1 MDQIQ
6 EEFQESKRDSETMRA
21 FGHRLYNQFST
32 NKAYR
37 RPKELQ
43 WLEDLRAYKG
53 VYDPDVRIDPDN
65 SHVYPKLTRSK
76 VNIVLSRLH
85 EMLFPD
91 QDRNWELSPTPEPV
105 IKAAIVFQIAQQITQ
120 PPPIDPQTG
129 QVQIDQQTGLPM
141 QPIPPTREQLN
152 EAIKDFAK
160 QTAALMQSEIDD
172 QLTEMD
178 YPEVAKKVL
187 RSGLLYG
194 TGILAGPLVNKR
206 QKRRWQPDSQTN
218 TYIEKVED
226 QDVPYMEFTR
236 IWDWYPDM
244 TVAEFSQAQGFWQ
257 RSILTKHDLRKLMKR
272 PDFDKDII
280 RQILQELPD
289 GDYVPEPFEV
299 DLQALEVEAS
309 TQSSSESGGTTI
321 FSSDSTTTQSSYR
334 QHGKR
339 YEAIQYWGYVD
350 GSDLAACGILNPDG
364 SEIDVDLEYAA
375 NVWLI
380 GKQPVKVMLYDGA
393 LTHYK
398 VFYYEKDETSIFGEG
413 LARVMRH
420 SQIAVSS
427 AARMMLDNAACVCLT
442 GDTEVYRQGKKV
454 STLREL
460 SKRWDATRM
469 KIRSLDE
476 STGELFYNKINKV
489 FNNGIKKVY
498 EIKTASGYHIKA
510 TEDHRFMGDDGE
522 WKELKEFCVDDLIA
536 VNGTRKRP
544 SGVCVE
550 CGKQT
555 KGSGIRCRSC
565 AMIKTHPPDIDLPK
579 NCVECGEPTALRGVR
594 CRKCASKVENSTW
607 NMKQAVV
614 SNNNHEAS
622 ESTARQRWFCQK
634 DKKDICERCGA
645 RADAGVRLCIH
656 HKDHN
661 PYNNDPSNKITLCQ
675 PCHLYIHRRY
685 DHFGNPY
692 KHKFVDYD
700 KISSIEY
707 AGEEEVFNLEMDGT
721 NNNFI
726 ANGIISH
733 NCGPQVEINWQLMHE
748 GTDLN
753 SFYPRKIWYRDGR
766 GIEAQYPAVRVY
778 NIDSHIEELGKISDI
793 FMNFADQETC
803 LPTWMIGDKVNN
815 ENSKQT
821 SGRQAEILVSIKD
834 VVKNFDTFTEQVMRD
849 LYNWNMEFN
858 PREDIKGDFQCNP
871 RGVSSLVI
879 KEIRMAALANLK
891 NTMQPDDWPY
901 IPRRE
906 FLAETLKAHDIKID
920 LRSEEEAQEIIAK
933 QTDQRAKELAYAQ
946 LEAEVAYKRA
956 QTAGQLTKA
965 KKFNVEAEKN
975 AIAPP
980 ETTPA
985 ADPRLQDAELM
996 AKSTDIAAKNEQIR
1010 RDEEAHQQK
1019 LRQSEESHRLNQ
1031 ATTAIQA
1038 AHDEEIKER
1047 DNLHGMKMKEKEVEI
1062 KARQL
1067 KPQKAGKKKAGI
1079 K

>member
-6 EEFQESKRDSETMRA
+6 EEFAASRRDSETMRA
-21 FGHRLYNQFST
+21 FGYRLYNEFST

-91 QDRNWELSPTPEPV
+91 QDRNWELAPTPEPV
-105 IKAAIVFQIAQQITQ
+105 IQAALVFQIAQQITQ
-120 PPPIDPQTG
+120 PPPIDEATG
-129 QVQIDQQTGLPM
+129 QVQIDPQTGFPM

-194 TGILAGPLVNKR
+194 TGILAGPLVNRR
-206 QKRRWQPDSQTN
+206 QKCRWQPDDQTN
-218 TYIEKVED
+218 TYIEKIED

-280 RQILQELPD
+280 RRYLQERPD

-299 DLQALEVEAS
+299 DLQALEVDAA
-309 TQSSSESGGTTI
+309 TQSSSEAGGTTI
-321 FSSDSTTTQSSYR
+321 FSSGTTTTQSSYR

-380 GKQPVKVMLYDGA
+380 GKAPVKVMLYDGA

-420 SQIAVSS
+420 SQIAISS
-427 AARMMLDNAACVCLT
+427 AARMMLDNAACV
-442 GDTEVYRQGKKV
+442 
-454 STLREL
+454 
-460 SKRWDATRM
+460 A
-469 KIRSLDE
+469 
-476 STGELFYNKINKV
+476 
-489 FNNGIKKVY
+489 
-498 EIKTASGYHIKA
+498 
-510 TEDHRFMGDDGE
+510 
-522 WKELKEFCVDDLIA
+522 
-536 VNGTRKRP
+536 
-544 SGVCVE
+544 
-550 CGKQT
+550 
-555 KGSGIRCRSC
+555 
-565 AMIKTHPPDIDLPK
+565 
-579 NCVECGEPTALRGVR
+579 
-594 CRKCASKVENSTW
+594 
-607 NMKQAVV
+607 
-614 SNNNHEAS
+614 
-622 ESTARQRWFCQK
+622 
-634 DKKDICERCGA
+634 
-645 RADAGVRLCIH
+645 
-656 HKDHN
+656 
-661 PYNNDPSNKITLCQ
+661 
-675 PCHLYIHRRY
+675 
-685 DHFGNPY
+685 
-692 KHKFVDYD
+692 
-700 KISSIEY
+700 
-707 AGEEEVFNLEMDGT
+707 
-721 NNNFI
+721 
-726 ANGIISH
+726 
-733 NCGPQVEINWQLMHE
+733 GPQVEVNWQLMHE

-849 LYNWNMEFN
+849 LYSWNMEFN
-858 PREDIKGDFQCNP
+858 PREDIKGDFQCKP

-891 NTMQPDDWPY
+891 NTMQPEDWPY

-906 FLAETLKAHDIKID
+906 FLAETLKAHDIKIE
-920 LRSEEEAQEIIAK
+920 LRSEEEAQEIISQ

-996 AKSTDIAAKNEQIR
+996 ARSTDIASKTEQIR

-1019 LRQSEESHRLNQ
+1019 LRHSEESHRLNQ
-1031 ATTAIQA
+1031 TKTAIQT

-1047 DNLHGMKMKEKEVEI
+1047 DDLHSMKMKEKEVEI
-1062 KARQL
+1062 KAKQP
-1067 KPQKAGKKKAGI
+1067 KVQKTSKKKAGI

>member
-6 EEFQESKRDSETMRA
+6 EEFAASRRDSEAMRA
-21 FGHRLYNQFST
+21 FGYRLYNEFST

-91 QDRNWELSPTPEPV
+91 QDRNWELAPTPEPV
-105 IKAAIVFQIAQQITQ
+105 IQAALVFQIAQQITQ
-120 PPPIDPQTG
+120 PPPIDEATG
-129 QVQIDQQTGLPM
+129 QVQIDPQTGFPM

-194 TGILAGPLVNKR
+194 TGILAGPLVNRR
-206 QKRRWQPDSQTN
+206 QKCRWQPDDQTN
-218 TYIEKVED
+218 TYIEKIED

-280 RQILQELPD
+280 RRYLQERPD

-299 DLQALEVEAS
+299 DLQALEVDAA
-309 TQSSSESGGTTI
+309 TQSSSEAGGTTI
-321 FSSDSTTTQSSYR
+321 FSSGTTTTQSSYR

-380 GKQPVKVMLYDGA
+380 GKAPVKVMLYDGA

-420 SQIAVSS
+420 SQIAISS
-427 AARMMLDNAACVCLT
+427 AARMMLDNAACV
-442 GDTEVYRQGKKV
+442 
-454 STLREL
+454 
-460 SKRWDATRM
+460 A
-469 KIRSLDE
+469 
-476 STGELFYNKINKV
+476 
-489 FNNGIKKVY
+489 
-498 EIKTASGYHIKA
+498 
-510 TEDHRFMGDDGE
+510 
-522 WKELKEFCVDDLIA
+522 
-536 VNGTRKRP
+536 
-544 SGVCVE
+544 
-550 CGKQT
+550 
-555 KGSGIRCRSC
+555 
-565 AMIKTHPPDIDLPK
+565 
-579 NCVECGEPTALRGVR
+579 
-594 CRKCASKVENSTW
+594 
-607 NMKQAVV
+607 
-614 SNNNHEAS
+614 
-622 ESTARQRWFCQK
+622 
-634 DKKDICERCGA
+634 
-645 RADAGVRLCIH
+645 
-656 HKDHN
+656 
-661 PYNNDPSNKITLCQ
+661 
-675 PCHLYIHRRY
+675 
-685 DHFGNPY
+685 
-692 KHKFVDYD
+692 
-700 KISSIEY
+700 
-707 AGEEEVFNLEMDGT
+707 
-721 NNNFI
+721 
-726 ANGIISH
+726 
-733 NCGPQVEINWQLMHE
+733 GPQVEVNWQLMHE

-849 LYNWNMEFN
+849 LYSWNMEFN

-891 NTMQPDDWPY
+891 NTMQPEDWPY

-906 FLAETLKAHDIKID
+906 FLAETLKAHDIKIE
-920 LRSEEEAQEIIAK
+920 LRSEEEAQEIISQ

-996 AKSTDIAAKNEQIR
+996 ARSTDIASKTEQIR

-1019 LRQSEESHRLNQ
+1019 LRHSEESHRLNQ
-1031 ATTAIQA
+1031 TKTAIQT

-1047 DNLHGMKMKEKEVEI
+1047 DDLHSMKMKEKEVEI
-1062 KARQL
+1062 KAKQP
-1067 KPQKAGKKKAGI
+1067 KVQKTSKKKAGI

>member
-6 EEFQESKRDSETMRA
+6 EEFAASRRDSEAMRA
-21 FGHRLYNQFST
+21 FGYRLYNEFST

-91 QDRNWELSPTPEPV
+91 QDRNWELAPTPEPV
-105 IKAAIVFQIAQQITQ
+105 IQAALVFQIAQQITQ
-120 PPPIDPQTG
+120 PPPIDEATG
-129 QVQIDQQTGLPM
+129 QVQIDPQTGFPM

-160 QTAALMQSEIDD
+160 ETAQKMQSEIDD

-194 TGILAGPLVNKR
+194 TGILAGPLVNRR
-206 QKRRWQPDSQTN
+206 QKRRWQPDDQTN
-218 TYIEKVED
+218 TYIEKIED

-280 RQILQELPD
+280 RRYLQERPD

-299 DLQALEVEAS
+299 DLQALEVDAA
-309 TQSSSESGGTTI
+309 TQSSSEAGGTTI
-321 FSSDSTTTQSSYR
+321 FSSGTTTTQSSYR

-364 SEIDVDLEYAA
+364 SEIDVELEYAA

-420 SQIAVSS
+420 SQIAVASS
-427 AARMMLDNAACVCLT
+427 ARMMLDNAACV
-442 GDTEVYRQGKKV
+442 
-454 STLREL
+454 
-460 SKRWDATRM
+460 A
-469 KIRSLDE
+469 
-476 STGELFYNKINKV
+476 
-489 FNNGIKKVY
+489 
-498 EIKTASGYHIKA
+498 
-510 TEDHRFMGDDGE
+510 
-522 WKELKEFCVDDLIA
+522 
-536 VNGTRKRP
+536 
-544 SGVCVE
+544 
-550 CGKQT
+550 
-555 KGSGIRCRSC
+555 
-565 AMIKTHPPDIDLPK
+565 
-579 NCVECGEPTALRGVR
+579 
-594 CRKCASKVENSTW
+594 
-607 NMKQAVV
+607 
-614 SNNNHEAS
+614 
-622 ESTARQRWFCQK
+622 
-634 DKKDICERCGA
+634 
-645 RADAGVRLCIH
+645 
-656 HKDHN
+656 
-661 PYNNDPSNKITLCQ
+661 
-675 PCHLYIHRRY
+675 
-685 DHFGNPY
+685 
-692 KHKFVDYD
+692 
-700 KISSIEY
+700 
-707 AGEEEVFNLEMDGT
+707 
-721 NNNFI
+721 
-726 ANGIISH
+726 
-733 NCGPQVEINWQLMHE
+733 GPQVEVNWQLMHE

-778 NIDSHIEELGKISDI
+778 NIESHIEELGKISDI

-996 AKSTDIAAKNEQIR
+996 ARSTDIASKIEQIR

-1019 LRQSEESHRLNQ
+1019 LRHSEESHRLNQ
-1031 ATTAIQA
+1031 TKTAIQT

-1047 DNLHGMKMKEKEVEI
+1047 DDLHSMKMKEKEVEI
-1062 KARQL
+1062 KAKQP
-1067 KPQKAGKKKAGI
+1067 KVQKTSKKKAGI

>member
-6 EEFQESKRDSETMRA
+6 EEFAASRRDSETMRA
-21 FGHRLYNQFST
+21 FGYRLYNEFST

-91 QDRNWELSPTPEPV
+91 QDRNWELAPTPEPV
-105 IKAAIVFQIAQQITQ
+105 IQAALVFQIAQQITQ
-120 PPPIDPQTG
+120 PPPIDEATG
-129 QVQIDQQTGLPM
+129 QVQIDPQTGFPM

-194 TGILAGPLVNKR
+194 TGILAGPLVNRR
-206 QKRRWQPDSQTN
+206 QKRRWQPDDQTN
-218 TYIEKVED
+218 TYIEKIED

-280 RQILQELPD
+280 RRYLQERPD

-299 DLQALEVEAS
+299 DLQALEVDAA
-309 TQSSSESGGTTI
+309 TQSSSEAGGTTI
-321 FSSDSTTTQSSYR
+321 LSSGTTTTQSSYR

-380 GKQPVKVMLYDGA
+380 GKAPVKVMLYDGA

-420 SQIAVSS
+420 SQIAISS
-427 AARMMLDNAACVCLT
+427 AARMMLDNAACV
-442 GDTEVYRQGKKV
+442 
-454 STLREL
+454 
-460 SKRWDATRM
+460 A
-469 KIRSLDE
+469 
-476 STGELFYNKINKV
+476 
-489 FNNGIKKVY
+489 
-498 EIKTASGYHIKA
+498 
-510 TEDHRFMGDDGE
+510 
-522 WKELKEFCVDDLIA
+522 
-536 VNGTRKRP
+536 
-544 SGVCVE
+544 
-550 CGKQT
+550 
-555 KGSGIRCRSC
+555 
-565 AMIKTHPPDIDLPK
+565 
-579 NCVECGEPTALRGVR
+579 
-594 CRKCASKVENSTW
+594 
-607 NMKQAVV
+607 
-614 SNNNHEAS
+614 
-622 ESTARQRWFCQK
+622 
-634 DKKDICERCGA
+634 
-645 RADAGVRLCIH
+645 
-656 HKDHN
+656 
-661 PYNNDPSNKITLCQ
+661 
-675 PCHLYIHRRY
+675 
-685 DHFGNPY
+685 
-692 KHKFVDYD
+692 
-700 KISSIEY
+700 
-707 AGEEEVFNLEMDGT
+707 
-721 NNNFI
+721 
-726 ANGIISH
+726 
-733 NCGPQVEINWQLMHE
+733 GPQVEVNWQLMHE

-849 LYNWNMEFN
+849 LYSWNMEFN

-906 FLAETLKAHDIKID
+906 FLAETLKAHDIKIE
-920 LRSEEEAQEIIAK
+920 LRSEEEAQEIISQ

-996 AKSTDIAAKNEQIR
+996 ARSTDIAAKNEQMR

-1019 LRQSEESHRLNQ
+1019 LRHSEESHRLNQ
-1031 ATTAIQA
+1031 TKTAIQT

-1047 DNLHGMKMKEKEVEI
+1047 DDLHSMKMKEKEVEI
-1062 KARQL
+1062 KAKQP
-1067 KPQKAGKKKAGI
+1067 KVQKTSKKKAGI

>member
-6 EEFQESKRDSETMRA
+6 EEFAASRRDSEAMRA
-21 FGHRLYNQFST
+21 FGYRLYNEFST

-91 QDRNWELSPTPEPV
+91 QDRNWELAPTPEPV
-105 IKAAIVFQIAQQITQ
+105 IQAALVFQIAQQITQ
-120 PPPIDPQTG
+120 PPPIDEATG
-129 QVQIDQQTGLPM
+129 QVQIDPQTGFPM

-206 QKRRWQPDSQTN
+206 QKRRWQPDDQTN
-218 TYIEKVED
+218 TYIEKIED

-280 RQILQELPD
+280 RRYLQERPD

-299 DLQALEVEAS
+299 DLQALEVDAA
-309 TQSSSESGGTTI
+309 TQSSSEAGGTTI
-321 FSSDSTTTQSSYR
+321 FSSGTTTTQSSYR

-380 GKQPVKVMLYDGA
+380 GKAPVKVMLYDGA

-420 SQIAVSS
+420 SQIAISS
-427 AARMMLDNAACVCLT
+427 AARMMLDNAACV
-442 GDTEVYRQGKKV
+442 
-454 STLREL
+454 
-460 SKRWDATRM
+460 A
-469 KIRSLDE
+469 
-476 STGELFYNKINKV
+476 
-489 FNNGIKKVY
+489 
-498 EIKTASGYHIKA
+498 
-510 TEDHRFMGDDGE
+510 
-522 WKELKEFCVDDLIA
+522 
-536 VNGTRKRP
+536 
-544 SGVCVE
+544 
-550 CGKQT
+550 
-555 KGSGIRCRSC
+555 
-565 AMIKTHPPDIDLPK
+565 
-579 NCVECGEPTALRGVR
+579 
-594 CRKCASKVENSTW
+594 
-607 NMKQAVV
+607 
-614 SNNNHEAS
+614 
-622 ESTARQRWFCQK
+622 
-634 DKKDICERCGA
+634 
-645 RADAGVRLCIH
+645 
-656 HKDHN
+656 
-661 PYNNDPSNKITLCQ
+661 
-675 PCHLYIHRRY
+675 
-685 DHFGNPY
+685 
-692 KHKFVDYD
+692 
-700 KISSIEY
+700 
-707 AGEEEVFNLEMDGT
+707 
-721 NNNFI
+721 
-726 ANGIISH
+726 
-733 NCGPQVEINWQLMHE
+733 GPQVEVNWQLMHE

-849 LYNWNMEFN
+849 LYSWNMEFN
-858 PREDIKGDFQCNP
+858 PREDIKGDFQCKP

-891 NTMQPDDWPY
+891 NTMQPEDWPY

-920 LRSEEEAQEIIAK
+920 LRTEEEAQEIIAK
-933 QTDQRAKELAYAQ
+933 QTDQRAQELAYAQ
-946 LEAEVAYKRA
+946 MEAEIAYKRA

-975 AIAPP
+975 AITPP

-996 AKSTDIAAKNEQIR
+996 ARSTDIAAKNEQMR

-1019 LRQSEESHRLNQ
+1019 LRHSEESHRLNQ
-1031 ATTAIQA
+1031 TKTAIQA

-1047 DNLHGMKMKEKEVEI
+1047 DDLHSMKMKEKEVEI
-1062 KARQL
+1062 KAKQP
-1067 KPQKAGKKKAGI
+1067 KVQKTSKKKAGI

>member
-6 EEFQESKRDSETMRA
+6 EEFAASRRDSETMRA
-21 FGHRLYNQFST
+21 FGYRLYNEFST

-91 QDRNWELSPTPEPV
+91 QDRNWELAPTPEPV
-105 IKAAIVFQIAQQITQ
+105 IQAALVFQIAQQITQ
-120 PPPIDPQTG
+120 PPPIDEATG
-129 QVQIDQQTGLPM
+129 QVQIDPQTGFPM

-194 TGILAGPLVNKR
+194 TGILAGPLVNRR
-206 QKRRWQPDSQTN
+206 QKCRWQPDDQTN
-218 TYIEKVED
+218 TYIEKIED

-280 RQILQELPD
+280 RRYLQERPD

-299 DLQALEVEAS
+299 DLQALEVDAA
-309 TQSSSESGGTTI
+309 TQSSSEAGGTTI
-321 FSSDSTTTQSSYR
+321 FSSGTTTTQSSYR

-380 GKQPVKVMLYDGA
+380 GKAPVKVMLYDGA

-420 SQIAVSS
+420 SQIAISS
-427 AARMMLDNAACVCLT
+427 AARMMLDNAACV
-442 GDTEVYRQGKKV
+442 
-454 STLREL
+454 
-460 SKRWDATRM
+460 A
-469 KIRSLDE
+469 
-476 STGELFYNKINKV
+476 
-489 FNNGIKKVY
+489 
-498 EIKTASGYHIKA
+498 
-510 TEDHRFMGDDGE
+510 
-522 WKELKEFCVDDLIA
+522 
-536 VNGTRKRP
+536 
-544 SGVCVE
+544 
-550 CGKQT
+550 
-555 KGSGIRCRSC
+555 
-565 AMIKTHPPDIDLPK
+565 
-579 NCVECGEPTALRGVR
+579 
-594 CRKCASKVENSTW
+594 
-607 NMKQAVV
+607 
-614 SNNNHEAS
+614 
-622 ESTARQRWFCQK
+622 
-634 DKKDICERCGA
+634 
-645 RADAGVRLCIH
+645 
-656 HKDHN
+656 
-661 PYNNDPSNKITLCQ
+661 
-675 PCHLYIHRRY
+675 
-685 DHFGNPY
+685 
-692 KHKFVDYD
+692 
-700 KISSIEY
+700 
-707 AGEEEVFNLEMDGT
+707 
-721 NNNFI
+721 
-726 ANGIISH
+726 
-733 NCGPQVEINWQLMHE
+733 GPQVEVNWQLMHE

-778 NIDSHIEELGKISDI
+778 NINSHIEELGKISDI

-849 LYNWNMEFN
+849 LYSWNMEFN
-858 PREDIKGDFQCNP
+858 PREDIKGDFQCKP

-891 NTMQPDDWPY
+891 NTMQPEDWPY

-906 FLAETLKAHDIKID
+906 FLAETLKAHDIKIE
-920 LRSEEEAQEIIAK
+920 LRSEEEAQEIISQ

-996 AKSTDIAAKNEQIR
+996 ARSTDIASKTEQIR

-1019 LRQSEESHRLNQ
+1019 LRHSEESHRLNQ
-1031 ATTAIQA
+1031 TKTAIQT

-1047 DNLHGMKMKEKEVEI
+1047 DDLHSMKMKEKEVEI
-1062 KARQL
+1062 KAKQP
-1067 KPQKAGKKKAGI
+1067 KVQKTSKKKAGI

>member
-6 EEFQESKRDSETMRA
+6 EEFAASRRDSEAMRA
-21 FGHRLYNQFST
+21 FGYRLYNEFST

-91 QDRNWELSPTPEPV
+91 QDRNWELAPTPEPV
-105 IKAAIVFQIAQQITQ
+105 IQAALVFQIAQQITQ
-120 PPPIDPQTG
+120 PPPIDEATG
-129 QVQIDQQTGLPM
+129 QVQIDPQTGFPM

-194 TGILAGPLVNKR
+194 TGILAGPLVNRR
-206 QKRRWQPDSQTN
+206 QKRRWQPDDQTN
-218 TYIEKVED
+218 TYIEKIED

-280 RQILQELPD
+280 RRYLQERPD

-299 DLQALEVEAS
+299 DLQALEVDAA
-309 TQSSSESGGTTI
+309 TQSSSEAGGTTI
-321 FSSDSTTTQSSYR
+321 FSSGTTTTQSSYR

-380 GKQPVKVMLYDGA
+380 GKAPVKVMLYDGA

-420 SQIAVSS
+420 SQIAISS
-427 AARMMLDNAACVCLT
+427 AARMMLDNAACV
-442 GDTEVYRQGKKV
+442 
-454 STLREL
+454 
-460 SKRWDATRM
+460 A
-469 KIRSLDE
+469 
-476 STGELFYNKINKV
+476 
-489 FNNGIKKVY
+489 
-498 EIKTASGYHIKA
+498 
-510 TEDHRFMGDDGE
+510 
-522 WKELKEFCVDDLIA
+522 
-536 VNGTRKRP
+536 
-544 SGVCVE
+544 
-550 CGKQT
+550 
-555 KGSGIRCRSC
+555 
-565 AMIKTHPPDIDLPK
+565 
-579 NCVECGEPTALRGVR
+579 
-594 CRKCASKVENSTW
+594 
-607 NMKQAVV
+607 
-614 SNNNHEAS
+614 
-622 ESTARQRWFCQK
+622 
-634 DKKDICERCGA
+634 
-645 RADAGVRLCIH
+645 
-656 HKDHN
+656 
-661 PYNNDPSNKITLCQ
+661 
-675 PCHLYIHRRY
+675 
-685 DHFGNPY
+685 
-692 KHKFVDYD
+692 
-700 KISSIEY
+700 
-707 AGEEEVFNLEMDGT
+707 
-721 NNNFI
+721 
-726 ANGIISH
+726 
-733 NCGPQVEINWQLMHE
+733 GPQVEVNWQLMHE

-849 LYNWNMEFN
+849 LYSWNMEFN
-858 PREDIKGDFQCNP
+858 PREDIKGDFQCKP

-891 NTMQPDDWPY
+891 NTMQPEDWPY

-920 LRSEEEAQEIIAK
+920 LRTEEEAQEIIAK
-933 QTDQRAKELAYAQ
+933 QTDQRAQELAYAQ
-946 LEAEVAYKRA
+946 MEAEIAYKRA

-996 AKSTDIAAKNEQIR
+996 ARSIDIAAKNEQMR

-1019 LRQSEESHRLNQ
+1019 LRHSEESHRLNQ
-1031 ATTAIQA
+1031 TKTAIQT

-1047 DNLHGMKMKEKEVEI
+1047 DDLHNMKMKEKEVEI
-1062 KARQL
+1062 KAKQP
-1067 KPQKAGKKKAGI
+1067 KVQKTSKKKAGI

>member
-6 EEFQESKRDSETMRA
+6 EEFAASRRDSETMRA
-21 FGHRLYNQFST
+21 FGYRLYNEFST

-91 QDRNWELSPTPEPV
+91 QDRNWELAPTPEPV
-105 IKAAIVFQIAQQITQ
+105 IQAALVFQIAQQITQ
-120 PPPIDPQTG
+120 PPPIDEATG
-129 QVQIDQQTGLPM
+129 QVQIDPQTGFPM

-160 QTAALMQSEIDD
+160 ETAQKMQSEIDD

-194 TGILAGPLVNKR
+194 TGILAGPLVNRR
-206 QKRRWQPDSQTN
+206 QKCRWQPDDQTN
-218 TYIEKVED
+218 TYIEKIED

-280 RQILQELPD
+280 RRYLQERPD

-299 DLQALEVEAS
+299 DLQALEVDAA
-309 TQSSSESGGTTI
+309 TQSSSEAGGTTI
-321 FSSDSTTTQSSYR
+321 FSSGTTTTQSSYR

-380 GKQPVKVMLYDGA
+380 GKAPVKVMLYDGA

-427 AARMMLDNAACVCLT
+427 AARMMLDNAACV
-442 GDTEVYRQGKKV
+442 
-454 STLREL
+454 
-460 SKRWDATRM
+460 A
-469 KIRSLDE
+469 
-476 STGELFYNKINKV
+476 
-489 FNNGIKKVY
+489 
-498 EIKTASGYHIKA
+498 
-510 TEDHRFMGDDGE
+510 
-522 WKELKEFCVDDLIA
+522 
-536 VNGTRKRP
+536 
-544 SGVCVE
+544 
-550 CGKQT
+550 
-555 KGSGIRCRSC
+555 
-565 AMIKTHPPDIDLPK
+565 
-579 NCVECGEPTALRGVR
+579 
-594 CRKCASKVENSTW
+594 
-607 NMKQAVV
+607 
-614 SNNNHEAS
+614 
-622 ESTARQRWFCQK
+622 
-634 DKKDICERCGA
+634 
-645 RADAGVRLCIH
+645 
-656 HKDHN
+656 
-661 PYNNDPSNKITLCQ
+661 
-675 PCHLYIHRRY
+675 
-685 DHFGNPY
+685 
-692 KHKFVDYD
+692 
-700 KISSIEY
+700 
-707 AGEEEVFNLEMDGT
+707 
-721 NNNFI
+721 
-726 ANGIISH
+726 
-733 NCGPQVEINWQLMHE
+733 GPQVEVNWQLMHE

-849 LYNWNMEFN
+849 LYSWNMEFN
-858 PREDIKGDFQCNP
+858 PREDIKGDFQCKP

-906 FLAETLKAHDIKID
+906 FLAETLKAHDIKIE
-920 LRSEEEAQEIIAK
+920 LRSEEEAQEIISQ

-996 AKSTDIAAKNEQIR
+996 ARSTDIASKTEQIR

-1019 LRQSEESHRLNQ
+1019 LRHSEESHRLNQ
-1031 ATTAIQA
+1031 TKTAIQT

-1047 DNLHGMKMKEKEVEI
+1047 DDLHSMKMKEKEVEI
-1062 KARQL
+1062 KAKQP
-1067 KPQKAGKKKAGI
+1067 KVQKTSKKKAGI

>member
-6 EEFQESKRDSETMRA
+6 EEFAASRRDSETMRA
-21 FGHRLYNQFST
+21 FGYRLYNEFST

-91 QDRNWELSPTPEPV
+91 QDRNWELAPTPEPV
-105 IKAAIVFQIAQQITQ
+105 IQAALVFQIAQQITQ
-120 PPPIDPQTG
+120 PPPIDEATG
-129 QVQIDQQTGLPM
+129 QVQIDPQTGFPM

-194 TGILAGPLVNKR
+194 TGILAGPLVNRR
-206 QKRRWQPDSQTN
+206 QKCRWQPDDQTN
-218 TYIEKVED
+218 TYIEKIED

-280 RQILQELPD
+280 RRYLQERPD

-299 DLQALEVEAS
+299 DLQALEVDAA
-309 TQSSSESGGTTI
+309 TQSSSEAGGTTI
-321 FSSDSTTTQSSYR
+321 FSSDTTTTQSSYR

-380 GKQPVKVMLYDGA
+380 GKAPVKVMLYDGA

-420 SQIAVSS
+420 SQIAISS
-427 AARMMLDNAACVCLT
+427 AARMMLDNAACV
-442 GDTEVYRQGKKV
+442 
-454 STLREL
+454 
-460 SKRWDATRM
+460 A
-469 KIRSLDE
+469 
-476 STGELFYNKINKV
+476 
-489 FNNGIKKVY
+489 
-498 EIKTASGYHIKA
+498 
-510 TEDHRFMGDDGE
+510 
-522 WKELKEFCVDDLIA
+522 
-536 VNGTRKRP
+536 
-544 SGVCVE
+544 
-550 CGKQT
+550 
-555 KGSGIRCRSC
+555 
-565 AMIKTHPPDIDLPK
+565 
-579 NCVECGEPTALRGVR
+579 
-594 CRKCASKVENSTW
+594 
-607 NMKQAVV
+607 
-614 SNNNHEAS
+614 
-622 ESTARQRWFCQK
+622 
-634 DKKDICERCGA
+634 
-645 RADAGVRLCIH
+645 
-656 HKDHN
+656 
-661 PYNNDPSNKITLCQ
+661 
-675 PCHLYIHRRY
+675 
-685 DHFGNPY
+685 
-692 KHKFVDYD
+692 
-700 KISSIEY
+700 
-707 AGEEEVFNLEMDGT
+707 
-721 NNNFI
+721 
-726 ANGIISH
+726 
-733 NCGPQVEINWQLMHE
+733 GPQVEVNWQLMHE

-778 NIDSHIEELGKISDI
+778 NINSHIEELGKISDI

-849 LYNWNMEFN
+849 LYSWNMEFN

-891 NTMQPDDWPY
+891 NTMQPEDWPY

-906 FLAETLKAHDIKID
+906 FLAETLKAHDIKIE
-920 LRSEEEAQEIIAK
+920 LRSEEEAQEIISQ

-996 AKSTDIAAKNEQIR
+996 ARSTDIASKTEQIR

-1019 LRQSEESHRLNQ
+1019 LRHSEESHRLNQ
-1031 ATTAIQA
+1031 TKTAIQT

-1047 DNLHGMKMKEKEVEI
+1047 DDLHSMKMKEKEVEI
-1062 KARQL
+1062 KAKQP
-1067 KPQKAGKKKAGI
+1067 KVQKASKKKAGI

>member
-6 EEFQESKRDSETMRA
+6 EEFAASRRDSEAMRA
-21 FGHRLYNQFST
+21 FGYRLYNEFST

-91 QDRNWELSPTPEPV
+91 QDRNWELAPTPEPV
-105 IKAAIVFQIAQQITQ
+105 IQAALVFQIAQQITQ
-120 PPPIDPQTG
+120 PPPIDEATG
-129 QVQIDQQTGLPM
+129 QVQIDPQTGFPM

-194 TGILAGPLVNKR
+194 TGILAGPLVNRR
-206 QKRRWQPDSQTN
+206 QKRRWQPDDQTN
-218 TYIEKVED
+218 TYIEKIED

-280 RQILQELPD
+280 RRYLQERPD

-299 DLQALEVEAS
+299 DLQALEVDAA
-309 TQSSSESGGTTI
+309 TQSSSEAGGNTI
-321 FSSDSTTTQSSYR
+321 FSSGTTTTQCSYR
-334 QHGKR
+334 QQGKR
-339 YEAIQYWGYVD
+339 YEAIQHWGYVD
-350 GSDLAACGILNPDG
+350 GSDLADCGILNPDG

-380 GKQPVKVMLYDGA
+380 GKAPVKVMLYDGA

-420 SQIAVSS
+420 SQIAISS
-427 AARMMLDNAACVCLT
+427 AARMMLDNAACV
-442 GDTEVYRQGKKV
+442 
-454 STLREL
+454 
-460 SKRWDATRM
+460 A
-469 KIRSLDE
+469 
-476 STGELFYNKINKV
+476 
-489 FNNGIKKVY
+489 
-498 EIKTASGYHIKA
+498 
-510 TEDHRFMGDDGE
+510 
-522 WKELKEFCVDDLIA
+522 
-536 VNGTRKRP
+536 
-544 SGVCVE
+544 
-550 CGKQT
+550 
-555 KGSGIRCRSC
+555 
-565 AMIKTHPPDIDLPK
+565 
-579 NCVECGEPTALRGVR
+579 
-594 CRKCASKVENSTW
+594 
-607 NMKQAVV
+607 
-614 SNNNHEAS
+614 
-622 ESTARQRWFCQK
+622 
-634 DKKDICERCGA
+634 
-645 RADAGVRLCIH
+645 
-656 HKDHN
+656 
-661 PYNNDPSNKITLCQ
+661 
-675 PCHLYIHRRY
+675 
-685 DHFGNPY
+685 
-692 KHKFVDYD
+692 
-700 KISSIEY
+700 
-707 AGEEEVFNLEMDGT
+707 
-721 NNNFI
+721 
-726 ANGIISH
+726 
-733 NCGPQVEINWQLMHE
+733 GPQVEVNWQLMHE

-778 NIDSHIEELGKISDI
+778 NINSHIEELGKISDI

-849 LYNWNMEFN
+849 LYSWNMEFN
-858 PREDIKGDFQCNP
+858 PREDIKGDFQCKP

-891 NTMQPDDWPY
+891 NTMQPEDWPY

-906 FLAETLKAHDIKID
+906 FLAETLKAHDIKIE
-920 LRSEEEAQEIIAK
+920 LRSEEEAQEIISQ

-975 AIAPP
+975 AITPP

-996 AKSTDIAAKNEQIR
+996 ARSTDIAAKNEQIR

-1019 LRQSEESHRLNQ
+1019 LRHSEESHRLNQ
-1031 ATTAIQA
+1031 TKTAIQT

-1047 DNLHGMKMKEKEVEI
+1047 DDLHSMKMKEKEVEI
-1062 KARQL
+1062 KAKQP
-1067 KPQKAGKKKAGI
+1067 KVQKTSKKKAGI

>member
-6 EEFQESKRDSETMRA
+6 EEFAASRRDSETMRA
-21 FGHRLYNQFST
+21 FGYRLYNEFST

-91 QDRNWELSPTPEPV
+91 QDRNWELAPTPEPV
-105 IKAAIVFQIAQQITQ
+105 IQAALVFQIAQQITQ
-120 PPPIDPQTG
+120 PPPIDEATG
-129 QVQIDQQTGLPM
+129 QVQIDPQTGFPM

-194 TGILAGPLVNKR
+194 TGILAGPLVNRR
-206 QKRRWQPDSQTN
+206 QKCRWQPDDQTN
-218 TYIEKVED
+218 TYIEKIED

-280 RQILQELPD
+280 RRYLQERPD

-299 DLQALEVEAS
+299 DLQALEVDAA
-309 TQSSSESGGTTI
+309 TQSSSEAGGTTI
-321 FSSDSTTTQSSYR
+321 FSSDTTTTQSSYR

-380 GKQPVKVMLYDGA
+380 GKAPVKVMLYDGA

-420 SQIAVSS
+420 SQIAISS
-427 AARMMLDNAACVCLT
+427 AARMMLDNAACV
-442 GDTEVYRQGKKV
+442 
-454 STLREL
+454 
-460 SKRWDATRM
+460 A
-469 KIRSLDE
+469 
-476 STGELFYNKINKV
+476 
-489 FNNGIKKVY
+489 
-498 EIKTASGYHIKA
+498 
-510 TEDHRFMGDDGE
+510 
-522 WKELKEFCVDDLIA
+522 
-536 VNGTRKRP
+536 
-544 SGVCVE
+544 
-550 CGKQT
+550 
-555 KGSGIRCRSC
+555 
-565 AMIKTHPPDIDLPK
+565 
-579 NCVECGEPTALRGVR
+579 
-594 CRKCASKVENSTW
+594 
-607 NMKQAVV
+607 
-614 SNNNHEAS
+614 
-622 ESTARQRWFCQK
+622 
-634 DKKDICERCGA
+634 
-645 RADAGVRLCIH
+645 
-656 HKDHN
+656 
-661 PYNNDPSNKITLCQ
+661 
-675 PCHLYIHRRY
+675 
-685 DHFGNPY
+685 
-692 KHKFVDYD
+692 
-700 KISSIEY
+700 
-707 AGEEEVFNLEMDGT
+707 
-721 NNNFI
+721 
-726 ANGIISH
+726 
-733 NCGPQVEINWQLMHE
+733 GPQVEVNWQLMHE

-778 NIDSHIEELGKISDI
+778 NINSHIEELGKISDI

-849 LYNWNMEFN
+849 LYSWNMEFN

-906 FLAETLKAHDIKID
+906 FLAETLKAHDIKIE
-920 LRSEEEAQEIIAK
+920 LRSEEEAQEIISQ

-996 AKSTDIAAKNEQIR
+996 ARSTDIASKTEQIR

-1019 LRQSEESHRLNQ
+1019 LRHSEESHRLNQ
-1031 ATTAIQA
+1031 TKTAIQT

-1047 DNLHGMKMKEKEVEI
+1047 DDLHSMKMKEKEVEI
-1062 KARQL
+1062 KAKQP
-1067 KPQKAGKKKAGI
+1067 KVQKTSKKKAGI

>member
-6 EEFQESKRDSETMRA
+6 EEFAASRRDSEAMRA
-21 FGHRLYNQFST
+21 FGYRLYNEFST

-91 QDRNWELSPTPEPV
+91 QDRNWELAPTPEPV
-105 IKAAIVFQIAQQITQ
+105 IQAALVFQIAQQITQ
-120 PPPIDPQTG
+120 PPPIDEATG
-129 QVQIDQQTGLPM
+129 QVQIDPQTGFPM

-194 TGILAGPLVNKR
+194 TGILAGPLVNRR
-206 QKRRWQPDSQTN
+206 QKCRWQPDDQTN
-218 TYIEKVED
+218 TYIEKIED

-280 RQILQELPD
+280 RRYLQERPD

-299 DLQALEVEAS
+299 DLQALEVDAA
-309 TQSSSESGGTTI
+309 TQSSSEAGGTTI
-321 FSSDSTTTQSSYR
+321 FSSGTTTTQSSYR

-380 GKQPVKVMLYDGA
+380 GKAPVKVMLYDGA

-420 SQIAVSS
+420 SQIAISS
-427 AARMMLDNAACVCLT
+427 AARMMLDNAACV
-442 GDTEVYRQGKKV
+442 
-454 STLREL
+454 
-460 SKRWDATRM
+460 A
-469 KIRSLDE
+469 
-476 STGELFYNKINKV
+476 
-489 FNNGIKKVY
+489 
-498 EIKTASGYHIKA
+498 
-510 TEDHRFMGDDGE
+510 
-522 WKELKEFCVDDLIA
+522 
-536 VNGTRKRP
+536 
-544 SGVCVE
+544 
-550 CGKQT
+550 
-555 KGSGIRCRSC
+555 
-565 AMIKTHPPDIDLPK
+565 
-579 NCVECGEPTALRGVR
+579 
-594 CRKCASKVENSTW
+594 
-607 NMKQAVV
+607 
-614 SNNNHEAS
+614 
-622 ESTARQRWFCQK
+622 
-634 DKKDICERCGA
+634 
-645 RADAGVRLCIH
+645 
-656 HKDHN
+656 
-661 PYNNDPSNKITLCQ
+661 
-675 PCHLYIHRRY
+675 
-685 DHFGNPY
+685 
-692 KHKFVDYD
+692 
-700 KISSIEY
+700 
-707 AGEEEVFNLEMDGT
+707 
-721 NNNFI
+721 
-726 ANGIISH
+726 
-733 NCGPQVEINWQLMHE
+733 GPQVEVNWQLMHE

-849 LYNWNMEFN
+849 LYSWNMEFN
-858 PREDIKGDFQCNP
+858 PREDIKGDFQCKP

-891 NTMQPDDWPY
+891 NTMQPEDWPY

-906 FLAETLKAHDIKID
+906 FLAETLKAHDIKIE
-920 LRSEEEAQEIIAK
+920 LRSEEEAQEIISQ

-996 AKSTDIAAKNEQIR
+996 ARSTDIAAKNEQIR

-1019 LRQSEESHRLNQ
+1019 LRHSEESHRLNQ
-1031 ATTAIQA
+1031 TKTAIQT

-1047 DNLHGMKMKEKEVEI
+1047 DDLHSMKMKEKEVEI
-1062 KARQL
+1062 KAKQP
-1067 KPQKAGKKKAGI
+1067 KVQKTSKKKAGI

>member
-6 EEFQESKRDSETMRA
+6 EEFAASRRDSETMRA
-21 FGHRLYNQFST
+21 FGYRLYNEFST

-91 QDRNWELSPTPEPV
+91 QDRNWELAPTPEPV
-105 IKAAIVFQIAQQITQ
+105 IQAALVFQIAQQITQ
-120 PPPIDPQTG
+120 PPPIDEATG
-129 QVQIDQQTGLPM
+129 QVQIDPQTGFPM

-194 TGILAGPLVNKR
+194 TGILAGPLVNRR
-206 QKRRWQPDSQTN
+206 QKRRWQPDDQTN
-218 TYIEKVED
+218 TYIEKIED

-280 RQILQELPD
+280 RRYLQERPD

-299 DLQALEVEAS
+299 DLQALEVDAA
-309 TQSSSESGGTTI
+309 TQSSSEAGGTTI
-321 FSSDSTTTQSSYR
+321 FSSGTTTTQSSYR

-380 GKQPVKVMLYDGA
+380 GKAPVKVMLYDGA

-420 SQIAVSS
+420 SQIAISS
-427 AARMMLDNAACVCLT
+427 AARMMLDNAACV
-442 GDTEVYRQGKKV
+442 
-454 STLREL
+454 
-460 SKRWDATRM
+460 A
-469 KIRSLDE
+469 
-476 STGELFYNKINKV
+476 
-489 FNNGIKKVY
+489 
-498 EIKTASGYHIKA
+498 
-510 TEDHRFMGDDGE
+510 
-522 WKELKEFCVDDLIA
+522 
-536 VNGTRKRP
+536 
-544 SGVCVE
+544 
-550 CGKQT
+550 
-555 KGSGIRCRSC
+555 
-565 AMIKTHPPDIDLPK
+565 
-579 NCVECGEPTALRGVR
+579 
-594 CRKCASKVENSTW
+594 
-607 NMKQAVV
+607 
-614 SNNNHEAS
+614 
-622 ESTARQRWFCQK
+622 
-634 DKKDICERCGA
+634 
-645 RADAGVRLCIH
+645 
-656 HKDHN
+656 
-661 PYNNDPSNKITLCQ
+661 
-675 PCHLYIHRRY
+675 
-685 DHFGNPY
+685 
-692 KHKFVDYD
+692 
-700 KISSIEY
+700 
-707 AGEEEVFNLEMDGT
+707 
-721 NNNFI
+721 
-726 ANGIISH
+726 
-733 NCGPQVEINWQLMHE
+733 GPQVEVNWQLMHE

-849 LYNWNMEFN
+849 LYSWNMEFN

-891 NTMQPDDWPY
+891 NTMQPEDWPY

-906 FLAETLKAHDIKID
+906 FLAETLKAHDIKIE
-920 LRSEEEAQEIIAK
+920 LRSEEEAQEIISQ

-996 AKSTDIAAKNEQIR
+996 ARSTDIASKNEQIR

-1019 LRQSEESHRLNQ
+1019 LRHSEESHRLNQ
-1031 ATTAIQA
+1031 TKTAIQT

-1047 DNLHGMKMKEKEVEI
+1047 DDLHSMKMKEKEVEI
-1062 KARQL
+1062 KAKQP
-1067 KPQKAGKKKAGI
+1067 KVQKTSKKKAGI

>member
-6 EEFQESKRDSETMRA
+6 EEFAASRRDSEAMRA
-21 FGHRLYNQFST
+21 FGYRLYNEFST

-91 QDRNWELSPTPEPV
+91 QDRNWELAPTPEPV
-105 IKAAIVFQIAQQITQ
+105 IQAALVFQIAQQITQ
-120 PPPIDPQTG
+120 PPPIDEATG
-129 QVQIDQQTGLPM
+129 QVQIDPQTGFPM

-194 TGILAGPLVNKR
+194 TGILAGPLVNRR
-206 QKRRWQPDSQTN
+206 QKCRWQPDDQTN
-218 TYIEKVED
+218 TYIEKIED

-280 RQILQELPD
+280 RRYLQERPD

-299 DLQALEVEAS
+299 DLQALEVDAA
-309 TQSSSESGGTTI
+309 TQSSSEAGGTTI
-321 FSSDSTTTQSSYR
+321 FSSGTTTTQSSYR

-380 GKQPVKVMLYDGA
+380 GKAPVKVMLYDGA

-420 SQIAVSS
+420 SQIAISS
-427 AARMMLDNAACVCLT
+427 AARMMLDNAACV
-442 GDTEVYRQGKKV
+442 
-454 STLREL
+454 
-460 SKRWDATRM
+460 A
-469 KIRSLDE
+469 
-476 STGELFYNKINKV
+476 
-489 FNNGIKKVY
+489 
-498 EIKTASGYHIKA
+498 
-510 TEDHRFMGDDGE
+510 
-522 WKELKEFCVDDLIA
+522 
-536 VNGTRKRP
+536 
-544 SGVCVE
+544 
-550 CGKQT
+550 
-555 KGSGIRCRSC
+555 
-565 AMIKTHPPDIDLPK
+565 
-579 NCVECGEPTALRGVR
+579 
-594 CRKCASKVENSTW
+594 
-607 NMKQAVV
+607 
-614 SNNNHEAS
+614 
-622 ESTARQRWFCQK
+622 
-634 DKKDICERCGA
+634 
-645 RADAGVRLCIH
+645 
-656 HKDHN
+656 
-661 PYNNDPSNKITLCQ
+661 
-675 PCHLYIHRRY
+675 
-685 DHFGNPY
+685 
-692 KHKFVDYD
+692 
-700 KISSIEY
+700 
-707 AGEEEVFNLEMDGT
+707 
-721 NNNFI
+721 
-726 ANGIISH
+726 
-733 NCGPQVEINWQLMHE
+733 GPQVEVNWQLMHE

-778 NIDSHIEELGKISDI
+778 NIESHIEELGKISDI

-849 LYNWNMEFN
+849 LYSWNMEFN
-858 PREDIKGDFQCNP
+858 PREDIKGDFQCKP

-891 NTMQPDDWPY
+891 NTMQPEDWPY

-920 LRSEEEAQEIIAK
+920 LRTEEEAQEIIAK
-933 QTDQRAKELAYAQ
+933 QTDQRAQELAYAQ
-946 LEAEVAYKRA
+946 MEAEIAYKRA

-996 AKSTDIAAKNEQIR
+996 ARSTDIASKTEQIR

-1019 LRQSEESHRLNQ
+1019 LRHSEESHRLNQ
-1031 ATTAIQA
+1031 TKTAIQT

-1047 DNLHGMKMKEKEVEI
+1047 DDLHSMKMKEKEVEI
-1062 KARQL
+1062 KAKQP
-1067 KPQKAGKKKAGI
+1067 KVQKTSKKKAGI

>member
-1 MDQIQ
+1 
-6 EEFQESKRDSETMRA
+6 MRA
-21 FGHRLYNQFST
+21 FGYRLYNEFST

-91 QDRNWELSPTPEPV
+91 QDRNWELAPTPEPV
-105 IKAAIVFQIAQQITQ
+105 IQAALVFQIAQQITQ
-120 PPPIDPQTG
+120 PPPIDEATG
-129 QVQIDQQTGLPM
+129 QVQIDPQTGFPM

-194 TGILAGPLVNKR
+194 TGILAGPLVNRR
-206 QKRRWQPDSQTN
+206 QKCRWQPDDQTN
-218 TYIEKVED
+218 TYIEKIED

-280 RQILQELPD
+280 RRYLQERPD

-299 DLQALEVEAS
+299 DLQALEVDAA
-309 TQSSSESGGTTI
+309 TQSSSEAGGTTI
-321 FSSDSTTTQSSYR
+321 FSSGTTTTQSSYR

-380 GKQPVKVMLYDGA
+380 GKAPVKVMLYDGA

-420 SQIAVSS
+420 SQIAISS
-427 AARMMLDNAACVCLT
+427 AARMMLDNAACV
-442 GDTEVYRQGKKV
+442 
-454 STLREL
+454 
-460 SKRWDATRM
+460 A
-469 KIRSLDE
+469 
-476 STGELFYNKINKV
+476 
-489 FNNGIKKVY
+489 
-498 EIKTASGYHIKA
+498 
-510 TEDHRFMGDDGE
+510 
-522 WKELKEFCVDDLIA
+522 
-536 VNGTRKRP
+536 
-544 SGVCVE
+544 
-550 CGKQT
+550 
-555 KGSGIRCRSC
+555 
-565 AMIKTHPPDIDLPK
+565 
-579 NCVECGEPTALRGVR
+579 
-594 CRKCASKVENSTW
+594 
-607 NMKQAVV
+607 
-614 SNNNHEAS
+614 
-622 ESTARQRWFCQK
+622 
-634 DKKDICERCGA
+634 
-645 RADAGVRLCIH
+645 
-656 HKDHN
+656 
-661 PYNNDPSNKITLCQ
+661 
-675 PCHLYIHRRY
+675 
-685 DHFGNPY
+685 
-692 KHKFVDYD
+692 
-700 KISSIEY
+700 
-707 AGEEEVFNLEMDGT
+707 
-721 NNNFI
+721 
-726 ANGIISH
+726 
-733 NCGPQVEINWQLMHE
+733 GPQVEVNWQLMHE

-778 NIDSHIEELGKISDI
+778 NINSHIEELGKISDI

-849 LYNWNMEFN
+849 LYSWNMEFN

-891 NTMQPDDWPY
+891 NTMQPEDWPY

-906 FLAETLKAHDIKID
+906 FLAETLKAHDIKIE
-920 LRSEEEAQEIIAK
+920 LRSEEEAQEIISQ

-996 AKSTDIAAKNEQIR
+996 ARSTDIASKTEQIR

-1019 LRQSEESHRLNQ
+1019 LRHSEESHRLNQ
-1031 ATTAIQA
+1031 TKTAIQT

-1047 DNLHGMKMKEKEVEI
+1047 DDLHSMKMKEKEVEI
-1062 KARQL
+1062 KAKQP
-1067 KPQKAGKKKAGI
+1067 KVQKTSKKKAGI

>member
-6 EEFQESKRDSETMRA
+6 EEFAASRRDSETMRA
-21 FGHRLYNQFST
+21 FGYRLYNEFST

-91 QDRNWELSPTPEPV
+91 QDRNWELAPTPEPV
-105 IKAAIVFQIAQQITQ
+105 IQAALVFQIAQQITQ
-120 PPPIDPQTG
+120 PPPIDEATG
-129 QVQIDQQTGLPM
+129 QVQIDPQTGFPM

-194 TGILAGPLVNKR
+194 TGILAGPLVNRR
-206 QKRRWQPDSQTN
+206 QKCRWQPDDQTN
-218 TYIEKVED
+218 TYIEKIED

-280 RQILQELPD
+280 RRYLQERPD

-299 DLQALEVEAS
+299 DLQALEVDAA
-309 TQSSSESGGTTI
+309 TQSSSEAGGTTI
-321 FSSDSTTTQSSYR
+321 FSSDTTTTQSSYR

-380 GKQPVKVMLYDGA
+380 GKAPVKVMLYDGA

-420 SQIAVSS
+420 SQIAISS
-427 AARMMLDNAACVCLT
+427 AARMMLDNAACV
-442 GDTEVYRQGKKV
+442 
-454 STLREL
+454 
-460 SKRWDATRM
+460 A
-469 KIRSLDE
+469 
-476 STGELFYNKINKV
+476 
-489 FNNGIKKVY
+489 
-498 EIKTASGYHIKA
+498 
-510 TEDHRFMGDDGE
+510 
-522 WKELKEFCVDDLIA
+522 
-536 VNGTRKRP
+536 
-544 SGVCVE
+544 
-550 CGKQT
+550 
-555 KGSGIRCRSC
+555 
-565 AMIKTHPPDIDLPK
+565 
-579 NCVECGEPTALRGVR
+579 
-594 CRKCASKVENSTW
+594 
-607 NMKQAVV
+607 
-614 SNNNHEAS
+614 
-622 ESTARQRWFCQK
+622 
-634 DKKDICERCGA
+634 
-645 RADAGVRLCIH
+645 
-656 HKDHN
+656 
-661 PYNNDPSNKITLCQ
+661 
-675 PCHLYIHRRY
+675 
-685 DHFGNPY
+685 
-692 KHKFVDYD
+692 
-700 KISSIEY
+700 
-707 AGEEEVFNLEMDGT
+707 
-721 NNNFI
+721 
-726 ANGIISH
+726 
-733 NCGPQVEINWQLMHE
+733 GPQVEVNWQLMHE

-778 NIDSHIEELGKISDI
+778 NINSHIEELGKISDI

-849 LYNWNMEFN
+849 LYSWNMEFN

-891 NTMQPDDWPY
+891 NTMQPEDWPY

-906 FLAETLKAHDIKID
+906 FLAETLKAHDIKIE
-920 LRSEEEAQEIIAK
+920 LRSEEEAQEIISQ

-996 AKSTDIAAKNEQIR
+996 ARSTDIASKTEQIR

-1019 LRQSEESHRLNQ
+1019 LRHSEESHRLNQ
-1031 ATTAIQA
+1031 TKTAIQT

-1047 DNLHGMKMKEKEVEI
+1047 DDLHSMKMKEKEVEI
-1062 KARQL
+1062 KAKQP
-1067 KPQKAGKKKAGI
+1067 KVQKTSKKKAGI

>member
-6 EEFQESKRDSETMRA
+6 EEFAASRRDSETMRA
-21 FGHRLYNQFST
+21 FGYRLYNEFST

-91 QDRNWELSPTPEPV
+91 QDRNWELAPTPEPV
-105 IKAAIVFQIAQQITQ
+105 IQAALVFQIAQQITQ
-120 PPPIDPQTG
+120 PPPIDEATG
-129 QVQIDQQTGLPM
+129 QVQIDPQTGFPM

-194 TGILAGPLVNKR
+194 TGILAGPLVNRR
-206 QKRRWQPDSQTN
+206 QKCRWQPDDQTN
-218 TYIEKVED
+218 TYIEKIED

-280 RQILQELPD
+280 RRYLQERPD

-299 DLQALEVEAS
+299 DLQALEVDAA
-309 TQSSSESGGTTI
+309 TQSSSEAGGTTI
-321 FSSDSTTTQSSYR
+321 FSSGTTTTQSSYR

-380 GKQPVKVMLYDGA
+380 GKAPVKVMLYDGA

-420 SQIAVSS
+420 SQIAISS
-427 AARMMLDNAACVCLT
+427 AARMMLDNAACV
-442 GDTEVYRQGKKV
+442 
-454 STLREL
+454 
-460 SKRWDATRM
+460 A
-469 KIRSLDE
+469 
-476 STGELFYNKINKV
+476 
-489 FNNGIKKVY
+489 
-498 EIKTASGYHIKA
+498 
-510 TEDHRFMGDDGE
+510 
-522 WKELKEFCVDDLIA
+522 
-536 VNGTRKRP
+536 
-544 SGVCVE
+544 
-550 CGKQT
+550 
-555 KGSGIRCRSC
+555 
-565 AMIKTHPPDIDLPK
+565 
-579 NCVECGEPTALRGVR
+579 
-594 CRKCASKVENSTW
+594 
-607 NMKQAVV
+607 
-614 SNNNHEAS
+614 
-622 ESTARQRWFCQK
+622 
-634 DKKDICERCGA
+634 
-645 RADAGVRLCIH
+645 
-656 HKDHN
+656 
-661 PYNNDPSNKITLCQ
+661 
-675 PCHLYIHRRY
+675 
-685 DHFGNPY
+685 
-692 KHKFVDYD
+692 
-700 KISSIEY
+700 
-707 AGEEEVFNLEMDGT
+707 
-721 NNNFI
+721 
-726 ANGIISH
+726 
-733 NCGPQVEINWQLMHE
+733 GPQVEVNWQLMHE

-849 LYNWNMEFN
+849 LYSWNMEFN
-858 PREDIKGDFQCNP
+858 PREDIKGDFQCKP

-891 NTMQPDDWPY
+891 NTMQPEDWPY

-906 FLAETLKAHDIKID
+906 FLAETLKAHDIKIE
-920 LRSEEEAQEIIAK
+920 LRSEEEAQEIISQ

-996 AKSTDIAAKNEQIR
+996 ARSTDIASKTEQIR

-1019 LRQSEESHRLNQ
+1019 LRHSEESHRLNQ
-1031 ATTAIQA
+1031 TKTAIQT

-1047 DNLHGMKMKEKEVEI
+1047 DDLHNMKMKEKEVEI
-1062 KARQL
+1062 KAKQP
-1067 KPQKAGKKKAGI
+1067 KVQKTSKKKAGI

>member
-6 EEFQESKRDSETMRA
+6 EEFAASRRDSETMRA
-21 FGHRLYNQFST
+21 FGYRLYNEFST

-91 QDRNWELSPTPEPV
+91 QDRNWELAPTPEPV
-105 IKAAIVFQIAQQITQ
+105 IQAALVFQIAQQITQ
-120 PPPIDPQTG
+120 PPPIDEATG
-129 QVQIDQQTGLPM
+129 QVQIDPQTGFPM

-160 QTAALMQSEIDD
+160 ETAQKMQSEIDD

-194 TGILAGPLVNKR
+194 TGILAGPLVNRR
-206 QKRRWQPDSQTN
+206 QKCRWQPDDQTN
-218 TYIEKVED
+218 TYIEKIED

-280 RQILQELPD
+280 RRYLQERPD

-299 DLQALEVEAS
+299 DLQALEVDAA
-309 TQSSSESGGTTI
+309 TQSSSEAGGTTI
-321 FSSDSTTTQSSYR
+321 FSSGTTTTQSSYR

-380 GKQPVKVMLYDGA
+380 GKAPVKVMLYDGA

-420 SQIAVSS
+420 SQIAISS
-427 AARMMLDNAACVCLT
+427 AARMMLDNAACV
-442 GDTEVYRQGKKV
+442 
-454 STLREL
+454 
-460 SKRWDATRM
+460 A
-469 KIRSLDE
+469 
-476 STGELFYNKINKV
+476 
-489 FNNGIKKVY
+489 
-498 EIKTASGYHIKA
+498 
-510 TEDHRFMGDDGE
+510 
-522 WKELKEFCVDDLIA
+522 
-536 VNGTRKRP
+536 
-544 SGVCVE
+544 
-550 CGKQT
+550 
-555 KGSGIRCRSC
+555 
-565 AMIKTHPPDIDLPK
+565 
-579 NCVECGEPTALRGVR
+579 
-594 CRKCASKVENSTW
+594 
-607 NMKQAVV
+607 
-614 SNNNHEAS
+614 
-622 ESTARQRWFCQK
+622 
-634 DKKDICERCGA
+634 
-645 RADAGVRLCIH
+645 
-656 HKDHN
+656 
-661 PYNNDPSNKITLCQ
+661 
-675 PCHLYIHRRY
+675 
-685 DHFGNPY
+685 
-692 KHKFVDYD
+692 
-700 KISSIEY
+700 
-707 AGEEEVFNLEMDGT
+707 
-721 NNNFI
+721 
-726 ANGIISH
+726 
-733 NCGPQVEINWQLMHE
+733 GPQVEVNWQLMHE

-849 LYNWNMEFN
+849 LYSWNMEFN
-858 PREDIKGDFQCNP
+858 PREDIKGDFQCKP

-891 NTMQPDDWPY
+891 NTMQPEDWPY

-906 FLAETLKAHDIKID
+906 FLDETLKAHDIKIE
-920 LRSEEEAQEIIAK
+920 LRSEEEAQEIISQ

-996 AKSTDIAAKNEQIR
+996 ARSTDIAAKNEQIR
-1010 RDEEAHQQK
+1010 RDEESHQQK
-1019 LRQSEESHRLNQ
+1019 LRHSEESHRLNQ
-1031 ATTAIQA
+1031 TKTAIQT

-1047 DNLHGMKMKEKEVEI
+1047 DDLHSMKMKEKEVEI
-1062 KARQL
+1062 KAKQP
-1067 KPQKAGKKKAGI
+1067 KVQKTSKKKAGI

>member
-6 EEFQESKRDSETMRA
+6 EEFAASRRDSEAMRA
-21 FGHRLYNQFST
+21 FGYRLYNEFST

-91 QDRNWELSPTPEPV
+91 QDRNWELAPTPEPV
-105 IKAAIVFQIAQQITQ
+105 IQAALVFQIAQQITQ
-120 PPPIDPQTG
+120 PPPIDEATG
-129 QVQIDQQTGLPM
+129 QVQIDPQTGFPM

-194 TGILAGPLVNKR
+194 TGILAGPLVNRR
-206 QKRRWQPDSQTN
+206 QKRRWQPDDQTN
-218 TYIEKVED
+218 TYIEKIED

-280 RQILQELPD
+280 RRYLQERPD

-299 DLQALEVEAS
+299 DLQALEVDAA
-309 TQSSSESGGTTI
+309 TQSSSEAGGTTI
-321 FSSDSTTTQSSYR
+321 FSSGTTTTQSSYR

-380 GKQPVKVMLYDGA
+380 GKAPVKVMLYDGA

-420 SQIAVSS
+420 SQIAISS
-427 AARMMLDNAACVCLT
+427 AARMMLDNAACV
-442 GDTEVYRQGKKV
+442 
-454 STLREL
+454 
-460 SKRWDATRM
+460 A
-469 KIRSLDE
+469 
-476 STGELFYNKINKV
+476 
-489 FNNGIKKVY
+489 
-498 EIKTASGYHIKA
+498 
-510 TEDHRFMGDDGE
+510 
-522 WKELKEFCVDDLIA
+522 
-536 VNGTRKRP
+536 
-544 SGVCVE
+544 
-550 CGKQT
+550 
-555 KGSGIRCRSC
+555 
-565 AMIKTHPPDIDLPK
+565 
-579 NCVECGEPTALRGVR
+579 
-594 CRKCASKVENSTW
+594 
-607 NMKQAVV
+607 
-614 SNNNHEAS
+614 
-622 ESTARQRWFCQK
+622 
-634 DKKDICERCGA
+634 
-645 RADAGVRLCIH
+645 
-656 HKDHN
+656 
-661 PYNNDPSNKITLCQ
+661 
-675 PCHLYIHRRY
+675 
-685 DHFGNPY
+685 
-692 KHKFVDYD
+692 
-700 KISSIEY
+700 
-707 AGEEEVFNLEMDGT
+707 
-721 NNNFI
+721 
-726 ANGIISH
+726 
-733 NCGPQVEINWQLMHE
+733 GPQVEVNWQLMHE

-821 SGRQAEILVSIKD
+821 SGRQSEILVSIKD

-849 LYNWNMEFN
+849 LYSWNMEFN
-858 PREDIKGDFQCNP
+858 PREDIKGDFQCKP

-891 NTMQPDDWPY
+891 NTMQPEDWPY

-906 FLAETLKAHDIKID
+906 FLAETLKAHDIKIE
-920 LRSEEEAQEIIAK
+920 LRSEEEAQEIISQ

-996 AKSTDIAAKNEQIR
+996 ARSTDIAAKNEQMR

-1019 LRQSEESHRLNQ
+1019 LRHSEESHRLNQ
-1031 ATTAIQA
+1031 TKTAIQT

-1047 DNLHGMKMKEKEVEI
+1047 DDLHSMKMKEKEVEI
-1062 KARQL
+1062 KAKQP
-1067 KPQKAGKKKAGI
+1067 KVQKTSKKKAGI